1 MFNSYINP
9 QYQLNVLLIKCKIY
23 LQNKNQMQEQ
33 GAYNTDYD
41 SLK

>member
-9 QYQLNVLLIKCKIY
+9 QILLIKCKIY